1 MNVQDRFI
9 DVPGGELFVRTWTP
23 AGTEDRSPMMLLHD
37 SLGSVKLWRDFPEA
51 LARRIERPVIA
62 YDRLGFGQSG
72 PREGLPSRR
81 FIEEEAEIY
90 FPALRDALGFSKFQ
104 LFGHSVG
111 GAMAIIIAARFAEDC
126 ELVITEASQA
136 FVEDHTLDGIRAAK
150 AQFQKPGQMD
160 KLARY
165 HGEKARWVLEAWT
178 EVWLDPSFHHWDLG
192 PFLQQV
198 HCPVLAI
205 HGDHDEFGTLEFPRR
220 IAEGVQGPSAQ
231 AIVEHCGHVPH
242 REQQPKVLDTV
253 ATFLTEHLAQ

>member
-1 MNVQDRFI
+1 MNVQDRFV
-9 DVPGGELFVRTWTP
+9 DVSGGELLVRSWTP
-23 AGTEDRSPMMLLHD
+23 ARAEDRSPMVLFHD

-51 LARRIERPVIA
+51 LARRLERPVIA
-62 YDRLGFGQSG
+62 YDRLGFGQSS
-72 PREGLPSRR
+72 PREGLPSQR

-90 FPALRDALGFSKFQ
+90 FPALREALGFTKFL

-111 GAMAIIIAARFAEDC
+111 GAMAIIIATRFAGDC

-136 FVEDHTLDGIRAAK
+136 FVEEHTLDGIRAAK

-165 HGEKARWVLEAWT
+165 HGDKARWVLEAWT
-178 EVWLDPSFHHWDLG
+178 EVWLDPSFHHWNLE
-192 PFLQQV
+192 PFLPQV
-198 HCPVLAI
+198 QCPVLAL

-231 AIVEHCGHVPH
+231 GILENCGHVPH
-242 REQQPKVLDTV
+242 REQQPKVLNTV
-253 ATFLTEHLAQ
+253 AAFLTEHLAK